1 MEAEIRELI
10 PKERAGDFNQA
21 LIEIGAIV
29 CVPNGKAKCEECPLA
44 FCCRAKAE
52 GIVDELP
59 KKKAKKGRR
68 IEDRTVLILKDGDRV
83 AIRKRPAKGLLAGLY
98 ELPNLDG
105 NLSEQQVLEQVKE
118 WGLSPLRILPLAG
131 AKHIFSHV
139 EWHMTGYAVSL
150 EETDHM
156 EDSGFLFIETKE
168 TESSYPIPAAF
179 AAYAEY
185 LDIALGEEKYRK
197 GKEV

>member
-1 MEAEIRELI
+1 M
-10 PKERAGDFNQA
+10 
-21 LIEIGAIV
+21 
-29 CVPNGKAKCEECPLA
+29 A
-44 FCCRAKAE
+44 F
-52 GIVDELP
+52 
-59 KKKAKKGRR
+59 
-68 IEDRTVLILKDGDRV
+68 RTTGGTPVSYTHLDVYKRPVLILKDGDRV

-179 AAYAEY
+179 AAYACLLY
-185 LDIALGEEKYRK
+185 TSRC
-197 GKEV
+197 V

>member
-1 MEAEIRELI
+1 MSK
-10 PKERAGDFNQA
+10 PKPGY
-21 LIEIGAIV
+21 I
-29 CVPNGKAKCEECPLA
+29 
-44 FCCRAKAE
+44 
-52 GIVDELP
+52 
-59 KKKAKKGRR
+59 
-68 IEDRTVLILKDGDRV
+68 TV
-83 AIRKRPAKGLLAGLY
+83 AIAYSKKIGLLPIRVMPAG
-98 ELPNLDG
+98 E
-105 NLSEQQVLEQVKE
+105 
-118 WGLSPLRILPLAG
+118 

>member
-1 MEAEIRELI
+1 M
-10 PKERAGDFNQA
+10 
-21 LIEIGAIV
+21 
-29 CVPNGKAKCEECPLA
+29 
-44 FCCRAKAE
+44 
-52 GIVDELP
+52 GIIAP
-59 KKKAKKGRR
+59 
-68 IEDRTVLILKDGDRV
+68 
-83 AIRKRPAKGLLAGLY
+83 
-98 ELPNLDG
+98 
-105 NLSEQQVLEQVKE
+105 S
-118 WGLSPLRILPLAG
+118 
-131 AKHIFSHV
+131 KHIFSHV